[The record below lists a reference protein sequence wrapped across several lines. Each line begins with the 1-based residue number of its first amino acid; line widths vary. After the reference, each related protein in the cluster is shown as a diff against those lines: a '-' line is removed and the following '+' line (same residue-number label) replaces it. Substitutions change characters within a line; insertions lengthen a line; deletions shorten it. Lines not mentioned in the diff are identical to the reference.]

1 MFAGVGE
8 RMQEDN
14 DFYHEMTES
23 SDANLKN
30 STSKVALICDQ
41 MNELP
46 GARVGNSD
54 CVDCS

>member
-14 DFYHEMTES
+14 DLYHEMIES
-23 SDANLKN
+23 GDINLKN
-30 STSKVALICDQ
+30 SISKVALIYDQ

-46 GARVGNSD
+46 GARVWATLTMLT
-54 CVDCS
+54 

>member
-14 DFYHEMTES
+14 DLYHEMIES
-23 SDANLKN
+23 GDINLKN
-30 STSKVALICDQ
+30 SISKVALIYDQ

-46 GARVGNSD
+46 GARVWATLTM
-54 CVDCS
+54 VT